1 MRRII
6 FAILCFNISI
16 IYSQNSTQ
24 NKNSDEDSMK
34 ILSRRK
40 RYLIFPE
47 GSSLQLVYCL
57 TMPVIGKST
66 IFTIGGTAALAWE
79 LPHDP
84 FQPYRKKAELLH
96 RKDPPGKYTIL
107 DPIAN
112 KKQSPP
118 ATTKVSQSAIN
129 LLGAF
134 NDQFGYSGYQNPISI
149 NYSPAYNRYRYQ
161 NYQNRRRQ
169 QFPQQQPV
177 HYRFSQPIQLT
188 KGDRVTSAGSR
199 GEVYYKSTP
208 SSPASIYH
216 QVHRRTRR
224 DLYGKIEKFL
234 STQSKDGKACLL
246 RAICEVHQKGSEK
259 GSFMEEILKAIFKV
273 KPIDDYENEDIYDH
287 SANKTHNCKEMY
299 PSCDASILKFI

>member
-1 MRRII
+1 
-6 FAILCFNISI
+6 
-16 IYSQNSTQ
+16 
-24 NKNSDEDSMK
+24 
-34 ILSRRK
+34 
-40 RYLIFPE
+40 
-47 GSSLQLVYCL
+47 
-57 TMPVIGKST
+57 MPVIGKST

-134 NDQFGYSGYQNPISI
+134 NDQFGYNGYQNPISI

-234 STQSKDGKACLL
+234 ST
-246 RAICEVHQKGSEK
+246 
-259 GSFMEEILKAIFKV
+259 
-273 KPIDDYENEDIYDH
+273 
-287 SANKTHNCKEMY
+287 
-299 PSCDASILKFI
+299 